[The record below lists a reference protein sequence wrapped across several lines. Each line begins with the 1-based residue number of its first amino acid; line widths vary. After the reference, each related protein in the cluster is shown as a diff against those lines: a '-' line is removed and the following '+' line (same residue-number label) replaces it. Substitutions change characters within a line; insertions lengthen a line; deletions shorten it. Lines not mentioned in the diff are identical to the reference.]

1 MFDTASLLLFAGANL
16 VVLITPGPA
25 IIYTVSRSLDGGRA
39 SGLLSV
45 YGLALG
51 TFPHALAVALG
62 VAGVLASSVL
72 AFSVLKYVGAAYL
85 VYLGVCRLLRKGV
98 VHAHNARK
106 PKAGTAAFFES
117 FVVGLLNPKSVLFFL
132 AFLPQFVDPS
142 RGHPVIQTLVLWL
155 ISQIM
160 AIVVGSAYAL
170 AAGWLRNR
178 FIARG
183 ALSGAGDYFAGCVYI
198 GLGLA
203 VALTGSKSR

>member
-1 MFDTASLLLFAGANL
+1 MKCLQLLRIFPL
-16 VVLITPGPA
+16 V
-25 IIYTVSRSLDGGRA
+25 
-39 SGLLSV
+39 LLSV
-45 YGLALG
+45 LFSCSKEAEKTNIVIFLCDDLGYGDQ
-51 TFPHALAVALG
+51 
-62 VAGVLASSVL
+62 S
-72 AFSVLKYVGAAYL
+72 AY
-85 VYLGVCRLLRKGV
+85 
-98 VHAHNARK
+98 
-106 PKAGTAAFFES
+106 
-117 FVVGLLNPKSVLFFL
+117 
-132 AFLPQFVDPS
+132 
-142 RGHPVIQTLVLWL
+142 GHPVIQTLVLWL